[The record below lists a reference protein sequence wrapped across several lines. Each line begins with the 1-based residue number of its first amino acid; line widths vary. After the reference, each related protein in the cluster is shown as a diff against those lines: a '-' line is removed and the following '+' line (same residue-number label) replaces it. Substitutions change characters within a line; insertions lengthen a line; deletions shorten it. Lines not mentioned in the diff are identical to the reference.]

1 MLLTHEPTISELLS
15 GGGRSDCPRQNRRDW
30 AMMIEWEG
38 YRPRGVCKEPEAKLR
53 DNAIE
58 SMAGSS
64 VAMMPPPS
72 AEIVGGV
79 ERASEVNPRSSS
91 LLAAVVTLTH
101 FRDWLVAL

>member
-1 MLLTHEPTISELLS
+1 
-15 GGGRSDCPRQNRRDW
+15 
-30 AMMIEWEG
+30 MMIEWVG
-38 YRPRGVCKEPEAKLR
+38 YWPRGVCKEPEAKLR

-72 AEIVGGV
+72 AEIVGG
-79 ERASEVNPRSSS
+79 RASERGQSSVLLTPRG
-91 LLAAVVTLTH
+91 LVTLTH